1 MENSTSKIQQEMI
14 NDFGKSVTL
23 ICTNLTW
30 HQLLMEKWTISN
42 MNEEKC
48 YINVTHK
55 GRMSNNCTTIRIN
68 TSKLTPYL
76 YIPSFQPNDVGSY
89 SCETLYSG
97 GKAAIQYYLWG
108 IYHVN
113 KEFGK
118 NVSLN
123 CSHQKSGEIISE
135 NWNIRTK
142 NYTECVIS
150 RTRHHTLNNTCNET
164 KEIFLYFKQDQ
175 SHLQITNFQDKNEGN
190 YTCERR
196 HQAGLYKAVFILSG
210 PSGKFILKILTI
222 AGFLAIIV
230 IGLVLLRH
238 PETLNRGLHKE
249 SKKRKKNNKK
259 NRQKKSTCRFFSS
272 MLQAKGHTG

>member
-1 MENSTSKIQQEMI
+1 MENSTSK
-14 NDFGKSVTL
+14 
-23 ICTNLTW
+23 
-30 HQLLMEKWTISN
+30 
-42 MNEEKC
+42 
-48 YINVTHK
+48 
-55 GRMSNNCTTIRIN
+55 R
-68 TSKLTPYL
+68 
-76 YIPSFQPNDVGSY
+76 SY
-89 SCETLYSG
+89 SCETHYSG

-123 CSHQKSGEIISE
+123 CSHHKSGEIISE

-150 RTRHHTLNNTCNET
+150 RIRNHTLNNTCNET
-164 KEIFLYFKQDQ
+164 KEIVLYFKQDL

-196 HQAGLYKAVFILSG
+196 HQAGLYKAVFILNG
-210 PSGKFILKILTI
+210 PSGKSILKILTI

-230 IGLVLLRH
+230 IGLVLLRICFQS
-238 PETLNRGLHKE
+238 LFVMILHKKQASQDFE
-249 SKKRKKNNKK
+249 PW
-259 NRQKKSTCRFFSS
+259 ST
-272 MLQAKGHTG
+272 